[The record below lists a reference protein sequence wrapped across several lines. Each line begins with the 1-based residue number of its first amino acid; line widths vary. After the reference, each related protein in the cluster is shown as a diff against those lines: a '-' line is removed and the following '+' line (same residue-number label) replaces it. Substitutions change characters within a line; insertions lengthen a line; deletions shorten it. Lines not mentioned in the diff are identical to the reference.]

1 MTARWGA
8 LVLIPVLLPM
18 AGCTQYWAK
27 PGGTQEQFAVTKSA
41 CQAQSYA
48 QFPPA
53 PQQVM
58 LTAGY
63 TTPQQ
68 STCSGNGYMVNC
80 YTTGGQYMPPTY
92 VTLDQNSG
100 ARDSGF
106 QSCLMNAG
114 WRLAKNKEEAEA
126 IARSG
131 YAPPVVAASAAG
143 PKSIAKFDDWTAAT
157 HDESG
162 VMTCYAFTRA
172 ATSSPA
178 LPGRGAVILT
188 VTQRPS
194 LRDAVAIEAGFPFAA
209 NATVTVQVD
218 QAGLDFYTDK
228 RNAFARDGKA
238 AAAAFQKGP
247 QAVVRSPGP
256 DNAPVTDTFSLKG
269 FSPAYAAI
277 VKACPPK

>member
-126 IARSG
+126 ITRSG
-131 YAPPVVAASAAG
+131 YAPPVTTAPASLTFSSASAQRAVRYC
-143 PKSIAKFDDWTAAT
+143 
-157 HDESG
+157 DEIFKLKPN
-162 VMTCYAFTRA
+162 VAMMAVFANNYDTCFQTR
-172 ATSSPA
+172 
-178 LPGRGAVILT
+178 
-188 VTQRPS
+188 
-194 LRDAVAIEAGFPFAA
+194 
-209 NATVTVQVD
+209 
-218 QAGLDFYTDK
+218 
-228 RNAFARDGKA
+228 
-238 AAAAFQKGP
+238 
-247 QAVVRSPGP
+247 VRE
-256 DNAPVTDTFSLKG
+256 
-269 FSPAYAAI
+269 
-277 VKACPPK
+277 